1 MTKPKVILFDL
12 GNVVVKLRTPQFLA
26 RMTKVCDARWS
37 EAAILEAIRE
47 PVGPHIDY
55 EKGLISG
62 EAFHR
67 HLQERFGLSLG
78 YAAWLTV
85 WNDYFE
91 PNRPMEALITRLRGQ
106 VRFVGLTNTNAE
118 HIGHAR
124 RNYRVLDLFDL
135 IVASNEV
142 GLRKPDL
149 AMFQVALQQ
158 AGVAPEEALYIDD
171 IERFMAPAQALGL
184 QTFNYIYNDAVLRG
198 HLLALGF
205 ELPSLDGRSFFAT
218 C

>member
-1 MTKPKVILFDL
+1 MPKPKVILFDL

-26 RMTKVCDARWS
+26 RMTQVCDARWS

-62 EAFHR
+62 EDFHR
-67 HLQERFGLSLG
+67 HLQERFGLRLD
-78 YAAWLTV
+78 YAAWLSV

-106 VRFVGLTNTNAE
+106 ARFFGLTNTNAE
-118 HIGHAR
+118 HIGHAK
-124 RNYRVLDLFDL
+124 RNYRVLDLFEQ

-142 GLRKPDL
+142 GLRKPDP
-149 AMFQVALQQ
+149 AMFQWALQR

-171 IERFMAPAQALGL
+171 IERFMEPAQALGL
-184 QTFNYIYNDAVLRG
+184 QTFNYIYNDAELRK
-198 HLLALGF
+198 HLLTLGF
-205 ELPSLDGRSFFAT
+205 ELPSLDGRSSFAT